1 MMMELMLLAAPTSGL
16 GAGLA
21 TGMTAGMV
29 IGKLGPLVTVLAGL
43 VFFGWLVRQ
52 MLFKPTPLDAPLPD
66 TRTQDDQLIRE
77 RYHPRASDLLG
88 RRPRV

>member
-1 MMMELMLLAAPTSGL
+1 MMELMLLAAPTSGF

-21 TGMTAGMV
+21 TGVTAGMM

-52 MLFKPTPLDAPLPD
+52 LLFKPTPLDVPLPD
-66 TRTQDDQLIRE
+66 TRVPDDTYARE
-77 RYHPRASDLLG
+77 SYHPRASDLLG
-88 RRPRV
+88 RRPPA